1 MGDGTVETEW
11 HEYRKGWK
19 HVEAEVIEEALVTI
33 YVNGAELATIMATPH
48 ELECFAL
55 GFLKNEGLVDA
66 YEEVDHVHV
75 SENHCVDV
83 WLTHAIEKPERAIMT
98 TGCGR
103 GITFKDP
110 SIDMK
115 PLEDDL
121 QIQPEV
127 LFDIFKKLHLPGSL
141 YARSRGVHTAGLSDG
156 VEVLAIAEDVGRHN
170 TVDKLLGKC
179 MLEGIETKGR
189 ILLATGRV
197 SSEMLA
203 KGASMGC
210 PVIAS
215 RNSATSMS
223 VEMARSWNITL
234 IGYVKQNTMRVYSRP
249 KRLDPTVQINDRL

>member
-1 MGDGTVETEW
+1 
-11 HEYRKGWK
+11 
-19 HVEAEVIEEALVTI
+19 
-33 YVNGAELATIMATPH
+33 MATPH
-48 ELECFAL
+48 ELDGLAL
-55 GFLKNEGLVDA
+55 GFLKNEGLVDS
-66 YEEVDHVHV
+66 YEEIDHVHV
-75 SENHCVDV
+75 SENNCVDV
-83 WLTHAIEKPERAIMT
+83 WLTRTLEKPERAILT

-103 GITFKDP
+103 GLTFKDP
-110 SIDMK
+110 SVDRK

-121 QIQPEV
+121 RIQPEM
-127 LFDIFKKLHLPGSL
+127 LFDLFKKLHFPGSL
-141 YARSRGVHTAGLSDG
+141 HARSRGVHTAGLADG
-156 VEVLAIAEDVGRHN
+156 AEMLVVAEDVGRHN

-210 PVIAS
+210 PIIAS

-234 IGYVKQNTMRVYSRP
+234 IGYVKQNTMRVYSHP
-249 KRLDPTVQINDRL
+249 ERLGPTGPITGAGRLARR

>member
-11 HEYRKGWK
+11 HEYGKGWK
-19 HVEAEVIEEALVTI
+19 HVEAEVIEEALVTL
-33 YVNGAELATIMATPH
+33 YVNGEELATIMVTPH

-55 GFLKNEGLVDA
+55 GFLKNEGLVDS
-66 YEEVDHVHV
+66 YEEVDHVYV
-75 SENHCVDV
+75 SANHCVDV
-83 WLTHAIEKPERAIMT
+83 WLTRTIEKPEREILT

-110 SIDMK
+110 SVNMK

-121 QIQPEV
+121 KTRPEALSD
-127 LFDIFKKLHLPGSL
+127 LFKELHFPGSL
-141 YARSRGVHTAGLSDG
+141 HARSRGVHTAGLSDG
-156 VEVLAIAEDVGRHN
+156 SEVLAIAEDVGRHN

-179 MLEGIETKGR
+179 MLEDIETKGR

-210 PVIAS
+210 PIIAS

-234 IGYVKQNTMRVYSRP
+234 IGYVKQNSMRVYSHP
-249 KRLDPTVQINDRL
+249 ERLDPTVP